1 MATELQ
7 PPDGLISSDPPTT
20 AATFP
25 DPPPIEH
32 PTTTNPTSATTAA
45 NINPGPSLAPKR
57 QRRPSV
63 RLGEIGGDSPYDS
76 NHHHHLRR
84 PNKTWRFHKD
94 PSLAAKTS
102 KTRPLTNLVNGADS
116 NYRDNF
122 EPSENYASAGDF
134 IHRKPKN
141 KKPIKRARTNWNKFD
156 SILNNGVG
164 GSGGGGVID
173 STNAFQEENENNNGE
188 FRDFEAEGSESPLL
202 KEQSPVNSVENM
214 GLQFWDR
221 QRRGSR
227 TRVSESNGITQ
238 NEVNSQDQH
247 NEASNGVREW
257 LIGLGLGRYAPV
269 FEIHEVDNEVLP
281 MLTLEDL
288 KDMGINAVGS
298 RRKIYSAILKL
309 QKGFL

>member
-1 MATELQ
+1 MATEI
-7 PPDGLISSDPPTT
+7 PAPDGLNSSDPPTT

-32 PTTTNPTSATTAA
+32 PTTTNTTSATNAA

-63 RLGEIGGDSPYDS
+63 RLGEIGGDPTYDTN
-76 NHHHHLRR
+76 NHHIRR

-102 KTRPLTNLVNGADS
+102 KTRPLTNLVNVADS
-116 NYRDNF
+116 NYRDAF
-122 EPSENYASAGDF
+122 EHTENYASAGDF

-141 KKPIKRARTNWNKFD
+141 KKPMKRARTNWNKFD

-164 GSGGGGVID
+164 GSGGGGVVD
-173 STNAFQEENENNNGE
+173 SANAFQAENENNNGE
-188 FRDFEAEGSESPLL
+188 IRDFEPEGSDSPLL
-202 KEQSPVNSVENM
+202 KEPSPVNSVENM

-221 QRRGSR
+221 QRR
-227 TRVSESNGITQ
+227 ESNGITQ
-238 NEVNSQDQH
+238 NEVDSQDQR
-247 NEASNGVREW
+247 NEASKGVREW

-309 QKGFL
+309 QKGLL